1 MEIEI
6 ATQNI
11 ASFDVKEIQKEYP
24 NISTADF
31 DKLVSIVPLDLEENT
46 KYDLLKKICEWFLHD
61 IAVPIIKEYV
71 KNLIKKNK

>member
-24 NISTADF
+24 NISTSDF
-31 DKLVSIVPLDLEENT
+31 DKLVSIVPLDLEENS
-46 KYDLLKKICEWFLHD
+46 KYDLLKKICEWFLND